1 MKTKAKS
8 TKVTKATDAAILG
21 EERELKKTVVQRE
34 LKRIISTDKVLTPE
48 RVLEV
53 ASERDNP
60 LHRFFQWD
68 NGKAAQAY
76 RLDQARNLIR
86 IVHVLRVIDD
96 GRKQQ
101 PVTVRAIVNVNPG
114 KGFVTRNEAIGS
126 ETIRAAM
133 VERHLRGLENWVRET
148 SDIVELGP
156 LRDVIA
162 NNLERYQREA
172 KRTA

>member
-1 MKTKAKS
+1 MKPNKS
-8 TKVTKATDAAILG
+8 KIEKVQSDTGLLG

-34 LKRIISTDKVLTPE
+34 LKRIIATDKVLTPE
-48 RVLEV
+48 RVLEA
-53 ASERDNP
+53 ASAKSSP

-86 IVHVLRVIDD
+86 VVHVLKVIDD
-96 GRKQQ
+96 GRKQE
-101 PVTVRAIVNVNPG
+101 PITVRAIVNVNPG

-133 VERHLRGLENWVRET
+133 VERHLRSLETWVRE
-148 SDIVELGP
+148 SMDIVELSQ
-156 LRDVIA
+156 LRSVISKS
-162 NNLERYQREA
+162 LEQYQREA